1 MLRLQVLVQKLA
13 CSGDEVSVAQL
24 HALHTAHPLLRSCCT
39 CLPTDTLSRWLPL
52 LPHEACEPLGH
63 TRAPCMQVFVHE
75 LARTG
80 NEPSE
85 PLLLAL
91 TAPSTKFQRVF
102 RQRDPNSPRAGRR
115 KAGIEVPQAVAGDAQ
130 PSEEQYRW
138 GANSCA

>member
-1 MLRLQVLVQKLA
+1 MPRLRSRQ
-13 CSGDEVSVAQL
+13 
-24 HALHTAHPLLRSCCT
+24 PLLLAR
-39 CLPTDTLSRWLPL
+39 R
-52 LPHEACEPLGH
+52 ACELLRQ
-63 TRAPCMQVFVHE
+63 TLVPCMQVFVHE

-80 NEPSE
+80 DTPSE

-102 RQRDPNSPRAGRR
+102 KQRDPNSPRAGRR

-138 GANSCA
+138 GANPCA